1 MATTYE
7 DLARV
12 NQNLSTM
19 PIKGKEYVQVNER
32 IKAFRMLHPE
42 GSIVTE
48 IISHADGMIVMRAT
62 VTTAEG
68 VVLATGTAFECQSSS
83 YINKTSYI
91 ENCETSA
98 VGRALGNAGFG
109 INASVCSADELVG
122 ALAAQ
127 QGMKEQEET
136 AKVADEKR
144 DPWQVARVK
153 EFTKAHGITSPQMG
167 AFKKMAIK
175 EGIVPDKS
183 WTELNEEELTKLFRF
198 VEMHAN
204 AGEA

>member
-1 MATTYE
+1 MTTYE

-12 NQNLSTM
+12 NQGLTTM

-48 IISHADGMIVMRAT
+48 IISHIDGVIVMRAT
-62 VTTAEG
+62 VATADG
-68 VVLATGTAFECQSSS
+68 IVLATGTAFEMQSSS

-136 AKVADEKR
+136 AKAAEEKR
-144 DPWQVARVK
+144 EPWQVTKVK
-153 EFTKAHGITSPQMG
+153 AFSKEHGITSAQMG
-167 AFKKMAIK
+167 AYKKMAITNHII
-175 EGIVPDKS
+175 EDKP
-183 WTELNEEELTKLFRF
+183 WTDLTEEEMNNLLRF
-198 VEMHAN
+198 VELNRN
-204 AGEA
+204 AG

>member
-1 MATTYE
+1 MTTYE

-12 NQNLSTM
+12 NQGLNTM

-48 IISHADGMIVMRAT
+48 IISHENGMIVMRAT
-62 VTTAEG
+62 VSTADG
-68 VVLATGTAFECQSSS
+68 VVLATGTAFEVQSTS

-109 INASVCSADELVG
+109 INASVCSAEELVG

-136 AKVADEKR
+136 SRMAEEKR

-153 EFTKAHGITSPQMG
+153 AFAAEHGITSAQMG
-167 AFKKMAIK
+167 AYKKMAISNH
-175 EGIVPDKS
+175 IVPDKP
-183 WTELNEEELTKLFRF
+183 WTELNEEEMNNLLRF
-198 VEMHAN
+198 VELNAN
-204 AGEA
+204 AGKA